1 MDWNRTL
8 EQEGQARATKQAR
21 MIIFFYNIGNKIE
34 SRRQVSCLWIQ
45 E

>member
-1 MDWNRTL
+1 MDWNRKL
-8 EQEGQARATKQAR
+8 EQEGQVRATKQER

-34 SRRQVSCLWIQ
+34 TRRQVPCLWIQ